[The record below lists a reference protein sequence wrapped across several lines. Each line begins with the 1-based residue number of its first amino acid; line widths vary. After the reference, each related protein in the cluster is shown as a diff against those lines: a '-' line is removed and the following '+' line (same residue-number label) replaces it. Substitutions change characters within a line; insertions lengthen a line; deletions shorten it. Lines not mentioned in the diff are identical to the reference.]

1 VLQTGIHDAQQHPQT
16 IFAFGEGFEVGDP
29 MAAYSNA
36 RTVLESD
43 PTGIFD

>member
-16 IFAFGEGFEVGDP
+16 IFAFGEGDP

-36 RTVLESD
+36 CTVLESD
-43 PTGIFD
+43 PTYL